1 MPRYFFD
8 IMDAGSTVHD
18 DVGIDLA
25 DVDAARKHV
34 GQILPNLARNG
45 LPDGEA
51 HTFEC
56 DARNEAGTV
65 VYHGD
70 LVYQG
75 TRL

>member
-8 IMDAGSTVHD
+8 TTDAGKTIRD

-25 DVDAARKHV
+25 DIEAARKHV
-34 GQILPNLARNG
+34 GKILPNLARNG

-56 DARNEAGTV
+56 DARNGAGV
-65 VYHGD
+65 IVYHGE
-70 LVYQG
+70 LTYRG
-75 TRL
+75 SKL